1 MSADTEPV
9 TLIAT
14 FRAIE
19 GQDSKVLSLIG
30 EYGLAVRAEPGNIF
44 FDIYTEHDDD
54 HAFVIVE
61 RYSNQHAFDQH
72 LAGDEGKVLTNN
84 WPPWWKGKAPSF
96 SFFGSPLSSAWRLG
110 GNERPSRYFP
120 HTFPTSHRTGS
131 AQQSEYLRL
140 AALET

>member
-44 FDIYTEHDDD
+44 FDIYTEHDDG

-72 LAGDEGKVLTNN
+72 LAGDEGKVFNQQL
-84 WPPWWKGKAPSF
+84 APMVEGE
-96 SFFGSPLSSAWRLG
+96 GSQLQ
-110 GNERPSRYFP
+110 F
-120 HTFPTSHRTGS
+120 
-131 AQQSEYLRL
+131 LRI
-140 AALET
+140 AT